1 VLWQNANADLP
12 GCHAYREGEN
22 DRSLITSDEQ
32 NPTAQPGT
40 DCQIEFRLIHVHIGS
55 LVYERGFSTI
65 IKRAAR
71 WGCRSAC
78 PLIWFAGR
86 HATIQRNSLLIFHVA
101 SDERT
106 QQVYPNLVFAIA
118 NYLQSIGGLT
128 ARQANFLANAAP
140 PEGGWIANEANARG
154 FDFRYIPS
162 LLAGRNCQT
171 RFCVSV
177 P

>member
-1 VLWQNANADLP
+1 M
-12 GCHAYREGEN
+12 
-22 DRSLITSDEQ
+22 
-32 NPTAQPGT
+32 
-40 DCQIEFRLIHVHIGS
+40 HIGS

-71 WGCRSAC
+71 WGCGSSC

-86 HATIQRNSLLIFHVA
+86 HAIIQRNSLLIFHVA

-106 QQVYPNLVFAIA
+106 HQVYPDLVFAIA
-118 NYLQSIGGLT
+118 NYLQDVGVLA

-140 PEGGWIANEANARG
+140 PEGGWIATEANARALG
-154 FDFRYIPS
+154 FRFQYIPS
-162 LLAGRNCQT
+162 FFAGRNCET
-171 RFCVSV
+171 KFCVSV